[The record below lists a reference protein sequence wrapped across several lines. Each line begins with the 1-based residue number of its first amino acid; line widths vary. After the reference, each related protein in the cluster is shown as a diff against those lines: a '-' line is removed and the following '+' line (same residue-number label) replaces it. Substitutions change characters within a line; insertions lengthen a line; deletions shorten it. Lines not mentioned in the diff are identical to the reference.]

1 MELCLSTSWNAFR
14 YTDGKKVIA
23 EVQRLGFRAVE
34 LSFNLTKGM
43 VEDIAFL
50 VKKKQIEVNSLHNFC
65 PIPEGVERESGLPD
79 CYSVASLDEH
89 ERALAVKYT
98 KVSIDSARDVNAKA
112 VVMHCGRVEIAD
124 RTRELISIFYSSEGA
139 SDPRLKSITELM
151 RREREEKARAHLE
164 AVYKSLDE
172 LSPYAQKQQVALGI
186 ENRYYFREIPSF
198 EETARLLEHCKGAP
212 VFYWHDTGHAQLW
225 ENLGFR
231 KHQEYLDRYG
241 ASLIGVHL
249 HDIIKDDDH
258 LAPLRGD
265 FDFKLLAP
273 YLTKDTIKTL
283 EAHYPASSQDII
295 KAKDFLET
303 LYGEH

>member
-112 VVMHCGRVEIAD
+112 VVMHCG
-124 RTRELISIFYSSEGA
+124 
-139 SDPRLKSITELM
+139 
-151 RREREEKARAHLE
+151 
-164 AVYKSLDE
+164 
-172 LSPYAQKQQVALGI
+172 
-186 ENRYYFREIPSF
+186 
-198 EETARLLEHCKGAP
+198 
-212 VFYWHDTGHAQLW
+212 
-225 ENLGFR
+225 
-231 KHQEYLDRYG
+231 
-241 ASLIGVHL
+241 
-249 HDIIKDDDH
+249 
-258 LAPLRGD
+258 
-265 FDFKLLAP
+265 
-273 YLTKDTIKTL
+273 
-283 EAHYPASSQDII
+283 
-295 KAKDFLET
+295 
-303 LYGEH
+303 